1 MLYKIQQKA
10 TVWHELE
17 VDAETLEQA
26 LDMAAEQL
34 DDGDGCEV
42 YGTLEFTGEFW
53 AANDDG
59 DELEL
64 PEVYR

>member
-10 TVWHELE
+10 TVWHEIELE
-17 VDAETLEQA
+17 AETLEQA

-34 DDGDGCEV
+34 DDGDGNEV
-42 YGTLEFTGEFW
+42 YGSLEFTGEFW

-64 PEVYR
+64 PEDYR

>member
-10 TVWHELE
+10 TVWHEIE
-17 VDAETLEQA
+17 IEAETLEQA

-34 DDGDGCEV
+34 DDGDGNEV

-53 AANDDG
+53 AANDEG

-64 PEVYR
+64 PEEYR